1 MTLEKEHKSQM
12 NQMNKKHK
20 ELTAEMK
27 SARVNSER
35 VSIREEAYMARVQNI
50 NMLRQKMNEI
60 FLLFKNFR
68 CVLIKYMFTKLPEHL
83 APVFEEYS
91 IFLQP

>member
-1 MTLEKEHKSQM
+1 
-12 NQMNKKHK
+12 
-20 ELTAEMK
+20 
-27 SARVNSER
+27 
-35 VSIREEAYMARVQNI
+35 
-50 NMLRQKMNEI
+50 MLRQKMNEI

-91 IFLQP
+91 TIFTTIKDNRGSSKTPIDIPYKRVFKFLPSVATANQDFRVYKYSQT